1 MTAKEAQAYHDQKK
15 LGEFYAT
22 VRDVLEPRSRNT
34 NQIKSKQG
42 KLLTTPD
49 EIKDRWVEYFSDLL
63 IIPVKTDESIP
74 DNLPVKQLIIDGE
87 LSKSFAYNGRVK
99 QGCKLASS
107 LFGIYVAILL

>member
-22 VRDVLEPRSRNT
+22 VRDVLGPRSRNT

-74 DNLPVKQLIIDGE
+74 DNRPVKQDLVHPITEQKLEKAIKSTQLGKSPGPDG
-87 LSKSFAYNGRVK
+87 
-99 QGCKLASS
+99 
-107 LFGIYVAILL
+107 ILL